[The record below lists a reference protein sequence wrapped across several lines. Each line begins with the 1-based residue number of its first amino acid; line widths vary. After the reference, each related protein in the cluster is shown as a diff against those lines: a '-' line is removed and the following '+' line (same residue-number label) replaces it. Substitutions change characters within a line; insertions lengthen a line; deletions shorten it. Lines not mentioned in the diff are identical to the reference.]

1 MATKKSIAE
10 QALRVIQ
17 GGNISDD
24 VDINIREVILFVEQE
39 RDALIKQMILGYAGM
54 GEHEITGDF
63 LSSFTVTSS
72 NNQIVLKYSPINLPN
87 NVGIY
92 SIANGLEFY
101 LRRPSS
107 NMYSNALSKS
117 TRKFYEVVGNTYTFF
132 PTVLDSTEF
141 TVKLIVSSKDL
152 GENDNFPIPADL
164 ESQIVKSVVQLY
176 GLMRQAN
183 EDNINDRKDNKQ

>member
-10 QALRVIQ
+10 QALRIIQ

-24 VDINIREVILFVEQE
+24 VDIDIREIILFVEQE

-63 LSSFTVTSS
+63 LSSFTLDST
-72 NNQIVLKYSPINLPN
+72 NNQIVLTYSPISLPN
-87 NVGIY
+87 NTGIF
-92 SIANGLEFY
+92 SVVSGSEFY
-101 LRRPSS
+101 LKRPSS

-117 TRKFYEVVGNTYTFF
+117 SRKFYDIVGNTLTFF
-132 PTVLDSTEF
+132 PTVADSTEF
-141 TVKLIVSSKDL
+141 TVSLVATSKDL
-152 GENDNFPIPADL
+152 GENDNFPIPADM
-164 ESQIVKSVVQLY
+164 ESQIIKSTVQLY

-183 EDNINDRKDNKQ
+183 EDNINDRQDNKQ

>member
-1 MATKKSIAE
+1 
-10 QALRVIQ
+10 
-17 GGNISDD
+17 
-24 VDINIREVILFVEQE
+24 
-39 RDALIKQMILGYAGM
+39 
-54 GEHEITGDF
+54 
-63 LSSFTVTSS
+63 
-72 NNQIVLKYSPINLPN
+72 
-87 NVGIY
+87 
-92 SIANGLEFY
+92 
-101 LRRPSS
+101 
-107 NMYSNALSKS
+107 MYSNALSKS
-117 TRKFYEVVGNTYTFF
+117 TRKFYDVVGNTLTFF